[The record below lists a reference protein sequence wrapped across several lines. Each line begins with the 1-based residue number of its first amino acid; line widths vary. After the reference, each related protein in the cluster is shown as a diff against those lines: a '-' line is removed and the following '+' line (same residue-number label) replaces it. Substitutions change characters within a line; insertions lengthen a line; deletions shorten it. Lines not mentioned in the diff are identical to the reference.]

1 METPRGFRIIP
12 EYLSPAAQ
20 AALVETLRGIVAQ
33 APFFRPVMPGNGRPF
48 SVEMT
53 NAGPLGWVSDRAG
66 YRYQPMHPVTGEA
79 WPAIPDS
86 ILDAWGDLTGYPS
99 PPECCL
105 INLYR
110 GEKAKMGLH
119 RDADEE
125 DFDAPVL
132 SFSLGDTATF
142 RLGGATRRGPTKAV
156 TLHSGTALI
165 LGGDSRMAYHGIS
178 KVMPGTSRLLTGGG
192 RLNLT
197 LRRVTKPVPGI
208 ESPRKAV
215 P

>member
-1 METPRGFRIIP
+1 MSEGFRLIP
-12 EYLSPAAQ
+12 DYLSPAAQ
-20 AALVETLRGIVAQ
+20 ADLVEALRGIAAR
-33 APFFRPVMPGNGRPF
+33 APFFQPVMPGNGRPF

-66 YRYQPMHPVTGEA
+66 YRYQPTHPVTGEA
-79 WPAIPDS
+79 WPEIPAG
-86 ILDAWGDLTGYPS
+86 ILEAWNELTGYPA

-125 DFDAPVL
+125 VFDAPVL
-132 SFSLGDTATF
+132 SFSLGDSAVF
-142 RLGGATRRGPTKAV
+142 RLGGLTRRGPTRPV
-156 TLHSGTALI
+156 TLHSGTALV
-165 LGGDSRMAYHGIS
+165 LGGESRRAYHGIS
-178 KVMPGTSRLLTGGG
+178 KVMAGTSRLLKGGG

-197 LRRVTKPVPGI
+197 LRRVTKPV
-208 ESPRKAV
+208 SRS
-215 P
+215 

>member
-1 METPRGFRIIP
+1 MPMLKGFKVIP
-12 EYLSPAAQ
+12 DYLSASAQ
-20 AALVETLRGIVAQ
+20 AELVIELRRIVAQ
-33 APFFRPVMPGNGRPF
+33 APFYRPVMPKSGRAF

-53 NAGPLGWVSDRAG
+53 NSGPLGWMSDKAG
-66 YRYQPMHPVTGEA
+66 YRYQATHPVTGEP
-79 WPAIPDS
+79 WPAIPEPV
-86 ILDAWGDLTGYPS
+86 LAAWDELTGYRA

-110 GEKAKMGLH
+110 GEKARMGQH

-132 SFSLGDTATF
+132 SLSLGDTATF
-142 RLGGATRRGPTKAV
+142 RLGSTTRGGPTKSV

-165 LGGDSRMAYHGIS
+165 LGGEARMAYHGIS
-178 KVMPGTSRLLTGGG
+178 RVMTGTSRLLSGGG

-197 LRRVTKPVPGI
+197 LRRVTKPSNTTP
-208 ESPRKAV
+208 
-215 P
+215 

>member
-1 METPRGFRIIP
+1 MLKGFKVIP
-12 EYLSPAAQ
+12 DYLSASAQ
-20 AALVETLRGIVAQ
+20 AELVIELRRIVAQ
-33 APFFRPVMPGNGRPF
+33 APFYRPVMPKSGRAF

-53 NAGPLGWVSDRAG
+53 NSGPLGWMSDKAG
-66 YRYQPMHPVTGEA
+66 YRYQATHPVTGEP
-79 WPAIPDS
+79 WPAIPEPV
-86 ILDAWGDLTGYPS
+86 LAAWDELTGYRA

-110 GEKAKMGLH
+110 GEKARMGQH

-132 SFSLGDTATF
+132 SLSLGDTATF
-142 RLGGATRRGPTKAV
+142 RLGSTTRGGPTKSV

-165 LGGDSRMAYHGIS
+165 LGGEARMAYHGIS
-178 KVMPGTSRLLTGGG
+178 RVMTGTSRLLSGGG

-197 LRRVTKPVPGI
+197 LRRVTKPSNTTP
-208 ESPRKAV
+208 
-215 P
+215 